1 MSKEKERAWYTDK
14 ELVAMYGKYWQRIL
28 GSFLEEK
35 EGREKGQRHKWAFK
49 GEIPTKEE
57 YEKRVRSTFKVT
69 VQGCIEEATGLVE
82 EIANGLEEWAGNM
95 PENFA
100 DKKSEI
106 EDALSTVQDAQSS
119 MENIS
124 IPEAA
129 GNREFVNYP
138 YEYPI
143 FRGRQNTSRPQMNS
157 HAISLLEAAKGELEE
172 AVGELDER
180 ISAIDEAEENP
191 VAVEAVANGT
201 ADPDAVVTE
210 DRDELESEKEEIEQA
225 VQEIEEAIS
234 NLEGIDFPR
243 AR

>member
-1 MSKEKERAWYTDK
+1 MSAKKERAWYTDK
-14 ELVAMYGKYWQRIL
+14 ELVAMYGKYWQRVL

-57 YEKRVRSTFKVT
+57 YEKRVKMAFKVT
-69 VQGCIEEATGLVE
+69 VQGCVEEATGLVE
-82 EIANGLEEWAGNM
+82 EIASGLEEWAENM

-119 MENIS
+119 LENIS
-124 IPEAA
+124 LPESAE
-129 GNREFVNYP
+129 NREFVNYP
-138 YEYPI
+138 YEYPV
-143 FRGRQNTSRPQMNS
+143 FRGRPNTSRPQMNS
-157 HAISLLEAAKGELEE
+157 HAISLLEAAKSELEE
-172 AVGELDER
+172 MISELDER

-191 VAVEAVANGT
+191 VTVGAVAEGV
-201 ADPDAVVTE
+201 AEPDAMVTE
-210 DRDELESEKEEIEQA
+210 DRDDMESEKGEIEQA
-225 VQEIEEAIS
+225 VQEIEEAIG